1 MMTHNDK
8 VKEVYTAELEMNER
22 RYNRNSLIG
31 EELKI
36 KIVLE

>member
-8 VKEVYTAELEMNER
+8 VKEVYTTELEMNER
-22 RYNRNSLIG
+22 RYNRNFLIG

>member
-1 MMTHNDK
+1 MTHNDK
-8 VKEVYTAELEMNER
+8 VKELYTTELEMNEH
-22 RYNRNSLIG
+22 RYNRNPSIV

>member
-8 VKEVYTAELEMNER
+8 VKELYTTELEMYER
-22 RYNRNSLIG
+22 RYNRNPSIG

>member
-8 VKEVYTAELEMNER
+8 VKGVYTTELEMNER
-22 RYNRNSLIG
+22 RYNRNPSIG
-31 EELKI
+31 EESKI